1 MRGRSYVNVH
11 VTPRKGQPDTPE
23 GAKRR
28 LPDAAYSESEVA
40 AKAEA
45 DFERRI
51 GYRRRKPWRRGRH
64 VKMRQLVRDAEA
76 RLEELL
82 REMGV

>member
-1 MRGRSYVNVH
+1 MH
-11 VTPRKGQPDTPE
+11 VTPRKAPPDTPE

-28 LPDAAYSESEVA
+28 LPESRYSESEVSA
-40 AKAEA
+40 NAEA

-51 GYRRRKPWRRGRH
+51 GYRRRKPWKRGRY
-64 VKMRQLVRDAEA
+64 VKMRQLVREAEA
-76 RLEELL
+76 RLEEIL